1 MKHLKLVQYLENNL
15 EIVNTIE
22 DLKHLTITS
31 VVEMSTPFVAI
42 QFLRQDLAHYSAQVH
57 MGTCKMLDDI
67 ERNIMCDIRGKRSST
82 RKMVRH

>member
-22 DLKHLTITS
+22 DLTITS
-31 VVEMSTPFVAI
+31 VVEMATPFVAI
-42 QFLRQDLAHYSAQVH
+42 QFLRYDLAHYSAQVH